1 VTRRISFTILG
12 VTIVAMVAFAVP
24 FGVAVERSN
33 HDAAILEL
41 QRIATTA
48 ASQLPNGVM
57 ERTTPVSLP
66 VLQPEVRLSLY
77 DRAGTMVA
85 GKGPPT
91 SDDVATAALDGT
103 VHDGVVGSER
113 VVAVPVVQGDE
124 VIGVMRASEPASEA
138 TDTTRRTWMWMA
150 GLAVVVVAAAAV
162 AANLLARR
170 LTRPVRRLRDA
181 AVRLGDGDFT
191 VTPPISGLT
200 ELDDAADALTTTA
213 RHIGR
218 LVERERAFSADA
230 SHQLRTP
237 LTSLR
242 LTLESEL
249 LNPRADPVPAL
260 EDALRDVDRIE
271 ATLTHLLALARDVPE
286 DRGPLA
292 VDGVLRAAEQ
302 RWRRPFVAAG
312 RSVVVDAGD
321 DVPVVHASAAALA
334 TVVDVL
340 VENSLQHGAGTVV
353 LAAAATRPTGVC
365 ITVTD
370 EGILSGDPSG
380 VFERRASDATGHGIG
395 LALARSLAH
404 AEGAQLRVARSAPTT
419 FELLVPEHQPRST
432 AEFAVR

>member
-1 VTRRISFTILG
+1 VSRRISLTILA
-12 VTIVAMVAFAVP
+12 VTIVAVVAFAVP
-24 FGVAVERSN
+24 FGFAVERSN
-33 HDAAILEL
+33 RDAAILEL

-48 ASQLPNGVM
+48 ASQLPNDVLT
-57 ERTTPVSLP
+57 RTTPVSLP
-66 VLQPEVRLSLY
+66 GPQSEVHLVLY
-77 DRAGTMVA
+77 DRAGNLVA
-85 GKGPPT
+85 GKGPATP
-91 SDDVATAALDGT
+91 DDVATAALDGT
-103 VHDGVVGSER
+103 VHDGTVGDER

-150 GLAVVVVAAAAV
+150 GLTLIVVAAAAV
-162 AANLLARR
+162 AATLLARR
-170 LTRPVRRLRDA
+170 LARPVRRLRDA

-191 VTPPISGLT
+191 VTPPVSGLA
-200 ELDDAADALTTTA
+200 ELDDAADALATTS
-213 RHIGR
+213 RRLGR
-218 LVERERAFSADA
+218 LVERERSFSADA

-249 LNPRADPVPAL
+249 LSPRADPLPAL
-260 EDALRDVDRIE
+260 EEALRDVDRIE
-271 ATLTHLLALARDVPE
+271 ETLTHLLALARDVPE

-292 VDGVLRAAEQ
+292 VDALLRGAEQ

-312 RSVVVDAGD
+312 RSIVVDAAD
-321 DVPVVHASAAALA
+321 AVPLVHASAAALA

-340 VENSLQHGAGTVV
+340 VENALEHGTGTVV
-353 LAAAATRPTGVC
+353 MAAAEARPTGVS

-370 EGILSGDPSG
+370 EGRLNGHPSG
-380 VFERRASDATGHGIG
+380 VFERRAPDATGHGIG

-404 AEGAQLRVARSAPTT
+404 AEGAQLRVARAAPTT
-419 FELLVPEHQPRST
+419 FELLVPEHQARS

>member
-1 VTRRISFTILG
+1 VNRRISLTILG
-12 VTIVAMVAFAVP
+12 VTIVAVVAFAVP
-24 FGVAVERSN
+24 FGVAVERGN
-33 HDAAILEL
+33 RDAAILEL
-41 QRIATTA
+41 QRIANTA
-48 ASQLPNGVM
+48 ASQLPSDVLA
-57 ERTTPVSLP
+57 RTSPVSLP
-66 VLQPEVRLSLY
+66 GPQSEVHLALY
-77 DRAGTMVA
+77 DRAGNLVA
-85 GKGPPT
+85 GKGSPT
-91 SDDVATAALDGT
+91 SDDLAMAALDGT
-103 VHDGVVGSER
+103 VHGGTVGAER
-113 VVAVPVVQGDE
+113 VVAVPVVQGGE

-150 GLAVVVVAAAAV
+150 GLTFVVVAAAAIV
-162 AANLLARR
+162 ATLLARR

-191 VTPPISGLT
+191 VTPPTSGLA
-200 ELDDAADALTTTA
+200 ELDDAADALATTA
-213 RHIGR
+213 RHLGR
-218 LVERERAFSADA
+218 LVERERSFSADA

-249 LNPRADPVPAL
+249 LSPRPDPVPAL
-260 EDALRDVDRIE
+260 EEALRDVDRIE

-292 VDGVLRAAEQ
+292 VDSVLRGAEQ

-312 RSVVVDAGD
+312 RSILVDAGD
-321 DVPVVHASAAALA
+321 AVPRVHASAAALA

-340 VENSLQHGAGTVV
+340 VENALQHGTGTVV
-353 LAAAATRPTGVC
+353 LAASEARPTGVS

-370 EGILSGDPSG
+370 EGRLNGHPSG
-380 VFERRASDATGHGIG
+380 VFERRAPDATGHGIG

-404 AEGAQLRVARSAPTT
+404 AEGAQLRVARAAPTT
-419 FELLVPEHQPRST
+419 FELLVPEHQPRS